1 MDLKLVK
8 KFINLA
14 KKEGVESLSIDDGE
28 TKLSVKLPTALVSN
42 VVQPTVV
49 TTPVPQAQ
57 SSITTPS
64 SSVDSDPNI
73 VEVTAPVVGT
83 FYASASPGEPSFA
96 NVGDKVSKGK
106 TLCIIEAMKIM
117 NEIESDVDGEVVEV
131 CIENEEFVEFG
142 QVLFKI
148 RKS

>member
-28 TKLSVKLPTALVSN
+28 MKLSVKLPSAAMPVS
-42 VVQPTVV
+42 VQPTVV
-49 TTPVPQAQ
+49 SAPVAQ
-57 SSITTPS
+57 MPS
-64 SSVDSDPNI
+64 ASKADAVKSDPNI
-73 VEVTAPVVGT
+73 IEVTAPVVGT

-96 NVGDKVSKGK
+96 KVGDKVSKGK

-148 RKS
+148 KKS